1 MLAGMRLLLV
11 EDEAEMAGFIARGLR
26 EQSYAVDVAGD
37 GEQALYL
44 ADVNNYDFAILDV
57 RLPAK
62 DGFSVCRELR
72 RRSFRAPILMLTA
85 LDDVEDL
92 VCGLNC
98 GADDYLTKPF
108 DFRVLRARIAALL
121 RRAEVLRPSNMKV
134 ADLTLNTWD
143 HTAERGGRNIRLT
156 AKEYA
161 LLELF
166 MLRAGQVLGRETIAE
181 HVWDEHFDPFSNVID
196 VYVNRLR
203 KKVDHGFRTHLI
215 HTRRSEG
222 YVFAA
227 EPLDA
232 PHSDPHA

>member
-1 MLAGMRLLLV
+1 MLL
-11 EDEAEMAGFIARGLR
+11 EDEPEMAGFIARGLR
-26 EQSYAVDVAGD
+26 EQSYAVDVAAD

-44 ADVNNYDFAILDV
+44 AEINSYDLAIFDV
-57 RLPAK
+57 RLPVK
-62 DGFSVCRELR
+62 DGFTICREFR
-72 RRSFRAPILMLTA
+72 ARSFRSPIIMLTA

-92 VCGLNC
+92 VCGLQC

-121 RRAEVLRPSNMKV
+121 RRTEVLRPSNMKV

-166 MLRAGQVLGRETIAE
+166 MLRAGQVLGREVIAE

-203 KKVDHGFRTHLI
+203 KKVDHGFRTQLI
-215 HTRRSEG
+215 QTRRSEG
-222 YVFAA
+222 YVLGAG
-227 EPLDA
+227 PVDA
-232 PHSDPHA
+232 LV

>member
-1 MLAGMRLLLV
+1 MRLLLA
-11 EDEAEMAGFIARGLR
+11 EDELEMAGFIARGLR
-26 EQSYAVDVAGD
+26 EQSYAVDVASD

-44 ADVNNYDFAILDV
+44 ADENQYDVAILDV
-57 RLPAK
+57 RLPIK

-72 RRSFRAPILMLTA
+72 GRSFRAPILILTA

-108 DFRVLRARIAALL
+108 DFRVLRARVGALL
-121 RRAEVLRPSNMKV
+121 RRAELLRPNVIKV
-134 ADLTLNTWD
+134 ADLVLNTWD
-143 HTAERGGRNIRLT
+143 HTAERAGRNIQLT

-166 MLRAGQVLGRETIAE
+166 MLRTGQVLGRESIAE

-203 KKVDHGFRTHLI
+203 KKIDYGFQIHLI

-222 YVFAA
+222 YVLAA
-227 EPLDA
+227 GPA
-232 PHSDPHA
+232 DPRV

>member
-1 MLAGMRLLLV
+1 MRVLLV
-11 EDEAEMAGFIARGLR
+11 EDESEMAGFIARGLR
-26 EQSYAVDVAGD
+26 EQSYAVDVAAD

-44 ADVNNYDFAILDV
+44 ADINKYDFAILDV
-57 RLPAK
+57 RLPVK

-72 RRSFRAPILMLTA
+72 RCSFRAPILMLTA

-92 VCGLNC
+92 VCGLNS

-166 MLRAGQVLGRETIAE
+166 MLRAGQVLGREVIAE

-203 KKVDHGFRTHLI
+203 KKVDHGFETHLI

-222 YVFAA
+222 YVLAA
-227 EPLDA
+227 GPAET
-232 PHSDPHA
+232 HV

>member
-1 MLAGMRLLLV
+1 MA
-11 EDEAEMAGFIARGLR
+11 EDEPEMAGFIARGLR
-26 EQSYAVDVAGD
+26 EQSYAVDVAVH

-44 ADVNNYDFAILDV
+44 AEINTYDLAILDV
-57 RLPAK
+57 RMPGK
-62 DGFSVCRELR
+62 DGFSICRELR
-72 RRSFRAPILMLTA
+72 GRFFRAPILMLTA

-92 VCGLNC
+92 VCGLKC

-108 DFRVLRARIAALL
+108 DFRVLRARIGALL
-121 RRAEVLRPSNMKV
+121 RRTEVLRPSNMQV

-166 MLRAGQVLGRETIAE
+166 MLRAGQVLGREVIAE

-222 YVFAA
+222 YVLA
-227 EPLDA
+227 PGPVDA
-232 PHSDPHA
+232 NV

>member
-1 MLAGMRLLLV
+1 MA
-11 EDEAEMAGFIARGLR
+11 EDEPEMAGFIARGLR
-26 EQSYAVDVAGD
+26 EQSYAVDVAVH

-44 ADVNNYDFAILDV
+44 AEINTYDLAILDV
-57 RLPAK
+57 RMPGK
-62 DGFSVCRELR
+62 DGFSICRELR
-72 RRSFRAPILMLTA
+72 GRFFRAPILMLTA

-92 VCGLNC
+92 VCGLKC

-108 DFRVLRARIAALL
+108 DFRVLRARIGALL
-121 RRAEVLRPSNMKV
+121 RRTEVLRPSNMQV

-166 MLRAGQVLGRETIAE
+166 MLRAGQVLGREVIAE

-222 YVFAA
+222 YVLA
-227 EPLDA
+227 PGPVDA
-232 PHSDPHA
+232 HV